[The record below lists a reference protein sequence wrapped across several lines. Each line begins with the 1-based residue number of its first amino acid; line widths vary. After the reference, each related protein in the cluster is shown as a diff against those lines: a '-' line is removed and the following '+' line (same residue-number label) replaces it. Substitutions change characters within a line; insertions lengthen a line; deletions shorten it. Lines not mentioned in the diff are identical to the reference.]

1 MYLCKSAKTSS
12 RINALKWLG
21 KSAVNNRC
29 GDLLLFVSR
38 DREMAEAAVA
48 LCMPSRY
55 EIIVSTRKPLDSS
68 NSSNMLCLIKM
79 CEYH

>member
-1 MYLCKSAKTSS
+1 MCLCKSAKTSS

-29 GDLLLFVSR
+29 GDLLFVSR
-38 DREMAEAAVA
+38 DWEMAEAAVA
-48 LCMPSRY
+48 LYMPSRY
-55 EIIVSTRKPLDSS
+55 KIIVSTRKPLDSS

-79 CEYH
+79 YEYH